1 MDKSL
6 FFHDGNI
13 VSMAWSG
20 ANKTF
25 KCKLTFDLYDNL
37 DSAKRQRKVL
47 TFRKLQQVT
56 FTGNFAQI
64 ALNYSAGSIEDGAL
78 EEFEDYQKLSIQLTG
93 GSLIIQG
100 LLDVKV

>member
-25 KCKLTFDLYDNL
+25 ECELTLDLYDNL

-47 TFRKLQQVT
+47 TFRK
-56 FTGNFAQI
+56 QI
-64 ALNYSAGSIEDGAL
+64 GRAH
-78 EEFEDYQKLSIQLTG
+78 
-93 GSLIIQG
+93 
-100 LLDVKV
+100 V